1 MSHTRLIFTVFPL
14 LVGTLVFAIWS
25 NSYVFAQQLSS
36 SPSSSPAA
44 SSSSSLSSTTISPE
58 LKAKMCD
65 PSNPSLK
72 VVNTTESTI
81 CGIPKTVKPPS
92 LSAAMPPPT
101 SAVSSSS
108 PPPPQQTTTTKPTT
122 TSNDTAI
129 SISTGGAFPKQQQI
143 TTTSNNTA
151 ISQSTGGATGATI
164 VIVSN
169 SSNASLSSPP
179 TIAPQ
184 VNAISQQQP
193 QPVTA
198 INGTAAINSTAG
210 QNYPFATTTQAVASG
225 KLMYLGYH
233 SDDGTPI
240 TDSDSSPK
248 DKSSSSDT
256 KPSTDHSSSASTHS
270 TSTEKKTSTT
280 KSDSDSS
287 PKDKSSSSDTKP
299 STDHSKSNTTTT
311 DNGSTDNG
319 SIDTKSPTH
328 DNGGSKQSSKTSSQS
343 KDHKDHESNES
354 NKAKNESTPK
364 GDKNHNDGDR
374 FFGGDPFFSD
384 NDGF

>member
-101 SAVSSSS
+101 SAVVSSSSSSSS
-108 PPPPQQTTTTKPTT
+108 PQQTTTTTKPTT
-122 TSNDTAI
+122 TAGSVA
-129 SISTGGAFPKQQQI
+129 ALPKQQQQQI
-143 TTTSNNTA
+143 ATTSNNTA

-256 KPSTDHSSSASTHS
+256 KPSTDHS
-270 TSTEKKTSTT
+270 
-280 KSDSDSS
+280 
-287 PKDKSSSSDTKP
+287 
-299 STDHSKSNTTTT
+299 KSNTTTT

-328 DNGGSKQSSKTSSQS
+328 DNGGSKQSSKTS
-343 KDHKDHESNES
+343 
-354 NKAKNESTPK
+354 
-364 GDKNHNDGDR
+364 
-374 FFGGDPFFSD
+374 
-384 NDGF
+384 

>member
-25 NSYVFAQQLSS
+25 NSYVFAQQLIDRAYDISS

-44 SSSSSLSSTTISPE
+44 DGSSSLSSTTISSE
-58 LKAKMCD
+58 IKAKMCD

-101 SAVSSSS
+101 SAVISSSS
-108 PPPPQQTTTTKPTT
+108 PPQQTTTTKPTA
-122 TSNDTAI
+122 TAG
-129 SISTGGAFPKQQQI
+129 SVAALPKQQQQQI
-143 TTTSNNTA
+143 ATTSNNTA

-164 VIVSN
+164 ATVSN
-169 SSNASLSSPP
+169 PSNTSLSSPP

-233 SDDGTPI
+233 GGGDDTPT
-240 TDSDSSPK
+240 TDGDSILK
-248 DKSSSSDT
+248 HKV
-256 KPSTDHSSSASTHS
+256 
-270 TSTEKKTSTT
+270 
-280 KSDSDSS
+280 
-287 PKDKSSSSDTKP
+287 DTKP
-299 STDHSKSNTTTT
+299 STDHSKS
-311 DNGSTDNG
+311 ST
-319 SIDTKSPTH
+319 STPS
-328 DNGGSKQSSKTSSQS
+328 SSK
-343 KDHKDHESNES
+343 
-354 NKAKNESTPK
+354 
-364 GDKNHNDGDR
+364 DK
-374 FFGGDPFFSD
+374 
-384 NDGF
+384 

>member
-1 MSHTRLIFTVFPL
+1 MSNISSK
-14 LVGTLVFAIWS
+14 FAILSALASVMLFSIWS
-25 NSYVFAQQLSS
+25 NIDVYAQQSSQHAVPAS
-36 SPSSSPAA
+36 SPPI
-44 SSSSSLSSTTISPE
+44 SSSLTNSLSLE

-101 SAVSSSS
+101 SAVISSSS
-108 PPPPQQTTTTKPTT
+108 PPQQTTTTKPTT
-122 TSNDTAI
+122 TTTAG
-129 SISTGGAFPKQQQI
+129 SVAALPKQQQQQI
-143 TTTSNNTA
+143 ATTSNNTA

-164 VIVSN
+164 ATVSN
-169 SSNASLSSPP
+169 PSNTSLSSPP

-248 DKSSSSDT
+248 HKSSSSDT
-256 KPSTDHSSSASTHS
+256 KSSSHNDDGGS
-270 TSTEKKTSTT
+270 
-280 KSDSDSS
+280 
-287 PKDKSSSSDTKP
+287 KSSSSELA
-299 STDHSKSNTTTT
+299 SA
-311 DNGSTDNG
+311 
-319 SIDTKSPTH
+319 IR
-328 DNGGSKQSSKTSSQS
+328 
-343 KDHKDHESNES
+343 
-354 NKAKNESTPK
+354 NKADSIIKNSFDDNDES
-364 GDKNHNDGDR
+364 GDS
-374 FFGGDPFFSD
+374 FFGGDKFFSD
-384 NDGF
+384 DDGF